1 MTDIR
6 ERLTPPR
13 EPLTP
18 AAHYEIADRLLAELT
33 ELRPHELQ
41 LPYAKAKLALA
52 DIHARLA
59 GCVVPE
65 RRTESLNVPLDREPP
80 SGVGANCAHCG
91 LVIRYSRLRGWYHP
105 CSGRAECFRDP
116 QHTETAAPETATPAE
131 RI

>member
-1 MTDIR
+1 MTTFRDH
-6 ERLTPPR
+6 LTPPR

-18 AAHYEIADRLLAELT
+18 AAHYEIADRLLAELS

-65 RRTESLNVPLDREPP
+65 QSE
-80 SGVGANCAHCG
+80 GAA
-91 LVIRYSRLRGWYHP
+91 L
-105 CSGRAECFRDP
+105 
-116 QHTETAAPETATPAE
+116 
-131 RI
+131 